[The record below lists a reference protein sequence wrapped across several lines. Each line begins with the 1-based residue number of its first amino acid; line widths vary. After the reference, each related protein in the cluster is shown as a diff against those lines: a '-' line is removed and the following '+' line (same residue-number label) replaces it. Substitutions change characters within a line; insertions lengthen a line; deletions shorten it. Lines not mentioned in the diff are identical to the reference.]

1 MGYHGDIG
9 TNALANSINAYNH
22 EYLIGKEHNSN
33 VNNNIDMNIH
43 IHIVW
48 NFSSVQSEYL

>member
-1 MGYHGDIG
+1 MGYYGDIG

-33 VNNNIDMNIH
+33 VNNDIYMNIH
-43 IHIVW
+43 IHIV
-48 NFSSVQSEYL
+48 